1 MRYKRMSSCSAVRQV
16 SRPPAR
22 SAAAHPASLRRQ
34 GSHLRPL
41 APDTTPVVL
50 ASSGAIAREEMVF
63 AGLGLAL
70 KTVGFLL
77 ALITLTKLAL
87 AHQQR
92 LERHGEIKAVL
103 QLQLDRLDRQK
114 HELDRLF
121 SSDGHQTL
129 FRREEQWI
137 APNRRRIIW
146 LPPETTSPSIQ

>member
-1 MRYKRMSSCSAVRQV
+1 MA
-16 SRPPAR
+16 
-22 SAAAHPASLRRQ
+22 
-34 GSHLRPL
+34 
-41 APDTTPVVL
+41 
-50 ASSGAIAREEMVF
+50 F

-77 ALITLTKLAL
+77 ALMTLTKLAL
-87 AHQQR
+87 AHQER

-114 HELDRLF
+114 RELDRLF

-146 LPPETTSPSIQ
+146 LPPENTSP